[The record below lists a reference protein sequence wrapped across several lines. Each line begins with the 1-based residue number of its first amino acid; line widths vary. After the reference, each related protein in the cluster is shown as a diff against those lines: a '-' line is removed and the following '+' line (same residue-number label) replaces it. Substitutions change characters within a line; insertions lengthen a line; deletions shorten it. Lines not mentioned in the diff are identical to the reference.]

1 MLFCLIC
8 TDKPNALELRLA
20 NRDAHLKYWK
30 ESGHLKVA
38 GPFTDDDG
46 SAMNGSLIVI
56 EAEDRAAAERLA
68 SQDPYKTAG
77 LFERVEVRAWK
88 WVIGAPE

>member
-30 ESGHLKVA
+30 ETGRLKIA
-38 GPFTDDDG
+38 GPFTNDDQ

-56 EAEDRAAAERLA
+56 EAADKAEAETLAAR
-68 SQDPYKTAG
+68 DPYKTAG
-77 LFERVEVRAWK
+77 LFQSTEIRAWK
-88 WVIGAPE
+88 WVLGAPE